1 MLIEANDGVLAELVD
16 GNAPEL
22 LKLAEGGLEAPEVLQ
37 MLRSL
42 AISVRKDFEPA
53 AWLIVE
59 DGVVVGLCSL
69 KHAPNS
75 RSAVEIGYGIA
86 PSCRGRG
93 AGSLAI
99 AELISWARSEVRVK
113 CVLAETSVENI
124 PSQRVLERNGFVR
137 IGSRTDAVDGDLV
150 CWQLRVEQ

>member
-1 MLIEANDGVLAELVD
+1 MLIEANDDALAELAD
-16 GNAPEL
+16 GNAPNL

-59 DGVVVGLCSL
+59 DGEIVGLCSL
-69 KHAPNS
+69 KNAPDS

-93 AGSLAI
+93 AGRRAI
-99 AELISWARSEVRVK
+99 AELVSWARSEVRVK
-113 CVLAETSVENI
+113 CILVETSVDNI

-137 IGSRTDAVDGDLV
+137 TGSRTDAVDGDLV
-150 CWQLRVEQ
+150 CWQILVDQ